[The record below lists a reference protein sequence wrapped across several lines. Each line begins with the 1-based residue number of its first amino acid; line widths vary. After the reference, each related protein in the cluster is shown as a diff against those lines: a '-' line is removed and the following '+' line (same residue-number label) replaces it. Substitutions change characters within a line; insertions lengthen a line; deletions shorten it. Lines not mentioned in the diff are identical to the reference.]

1 MSNKKNGGFF
11 MNLREFRQKKD
22 LSQKELSEAV
32 GIPQTTLFGYEMGR
46 CEANI
51 ENLIKLADY
60 YHVTLDELVGR
71 PTSLINKMVL
81 SDLEKRT
88 IEKFLSLNPKFQEL
102 TEFYIDTLNRSL

>member
-1 MSNKKNGGFF
+1 
-11 MNLREFRQKKD
+11 MNLKEKRKKMG
-22 LSQKELSEAV
+22 LSQIEIAKFLGVDNSTYGKWELEKAE
-32 GIPQTTLFGYEMGR
+32 P
-46 CEANI
+46 NI

-88 IEKFLSLNPKFQEL
+88 IEKFLSLNPKLQEL